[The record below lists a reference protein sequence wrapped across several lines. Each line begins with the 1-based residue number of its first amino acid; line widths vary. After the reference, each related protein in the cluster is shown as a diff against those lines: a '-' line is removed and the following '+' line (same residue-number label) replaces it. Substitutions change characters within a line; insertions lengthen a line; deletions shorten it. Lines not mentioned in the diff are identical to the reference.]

1 MEHMHSHG
9 GLIDH
14 LLEEPLE
21 GLLNSIGLAEKLNH
35 FIVHALM
42 DFLEISLLLLIVVTL
57 VTYLQ
62 TYIPF
67 DKMRRKLQK
76 LRGLPGMLLALVLGA
91 LSPFC
96 SCTIIPILMGFL
108 AAGVPLSC
116 CLVFLTSAS
125 CLNITALSTIFA
137 TFDLKFALA
146 YTVSGLAICILSA
159 TLLSATHSDRFVR
172 LDKLQV
178 EHHHHHDENSVGSR
192 LKKAICSAG
201 LTYKSM
207 VLFLLIGVLLSA
219 ALESFVPQGIIERTL
234 TGAWALP
241 LATIVGGCLHSDVF
255 SILPIV
261 QTAYAYSPAVA
272 LNFLLSVMLFSIAE
286 WALLSQAFRGR
297 LIARYCLT
305 LLGLA
310 LAAGVIAL
318 FLF

>member
-1 MEHMHSHG
+1 M
-9 GLIDH
+9 
-14 LLEEPLE
+14 
-21 GLLNSIGLAEKLNH
+21 
-35 FIVHALM
+35 
-42 DFLEISLLLLIVVTL
+42 
-57 VTYLQ
+57 
-62 TYIPF
+62 
-67 DKMRRKLQK
+67 
-76 LRGLPGMLLALVLGA
+76 
-91 LSPFC
+91 
-96 SCTIIPILMGFL
+96 
-108 AAGVPLSC
+108 
-116 CLVFLTSAS
+116 
-125 CLNITALSTIFA
+125 
-137 TFDLKFALA
+137 
-146 YTVSGLAICILSA
+146 
-159 TLLSATHSDRFVR
+159 
-172 LDKLQV
+172 

-219 ALESFVPQGIIERTL
+219 ALESFVPQGIIERAL